1 MSARTDALVSQQE
14 TGKITASIVPRC
26 GRLPPGMS
34 YYFNADREIMLRAET
49 DFLGVAE
56 DIELTAVVAAAAHG
70 GRVIPGTNQ
79 PFGPWGGRDS
89 GR

>member
-34 YYFNADREIMLRAET
+34 CRFNANSAIMFPVET

-56 DIELTAVVAAAAHG
+56 DIELTTVVAAAACS
-70 GRVIPGTNQ
+70 RQPAIIPGLN
-79 PFGPWGGRDS
+79 GRS
-89 GR
+89 AIGRQR